1 MLKKFV
7 FGLFNFMFRAS
18 IAALVV
24 VCVYRLAMYS
34 YHFGYMVFAD
44 AAKEPTPGRDIVVTL
59 ENTEDV
65 LDLGKVLKARGIIDD
80 EKIFY
85 VQERLSDYHKKLVPG
100 TYTFNTS
107 MPPSEIFAMMG
118 ESYVDET
125 EGEEDTVEKE
135 ELPDYLQG
143 GFAGQQDEATED
155 AAEGNS
161 EPSQE
166 GITDSEETQGESTE
180 GTDGGDEG
188 GNDGGTPM
196 TAGAGL

>member
-65 LDLGKVLKARGIIDD
+65 LDLGRILKSRGVIDD

-100 TYTFNTS
+100 TYTFNTA

-125 EGEEDTVEKE
+125 EGEGDSQDQE

-143 GFAGQQDEATED
+143 GYAGQQDTMTED
-155 AAEGNS
+155 GGEGNS
-161 EPSQE
+161 EPSEE
-166 GITDSEETQGESTE
+166 GIIDSEESQQD
-180 GTDGGDEG
+180 DGGDTGEG
-188 GNDGGTPM
+188 GEGHTPL

>member
-1 MLKKFV
+1 MVKKFV
-7 FGLFNFMFRAS
+7 LGLFNFMFRAS

-44 AAKEPTPGRDIVVTL
+44 AAKETTPGRDIVVTL

-65 LDLGKVLKARGIIDD
+65 LDLGRILKARGIIDD

-107 MPPSEIFAMMG
+107 MAPSEIFAMMG

-125 EGEEDTVEKE
+125 KEGEDSEEKE
-135 ELPDYLQG
+135 DLPDYLEA
-143 GFAGQQDEATED
+143 GFDGRQDEMTGD
-155 AAEGNS
+155 AGEGNS

-166 GITDSEETQGESTE
+166 GITDSEELQEESSE
-180 GTDGGDEG
+180 GTDGGSEG
-188 GNDGGTPM
+188 KTPM

>member
-44 AAKEPTPGRDIVVTL
+44 AAKEPSPGRDIVVTL

-65 LDLGKVLKARGIIDD
+65 LDLGRILKSRGVIDD

-100 TYTFNTS
+100 TYTFNTA
-107 MPPSEIFAMMG
+107 MAPSEIFAMMG

-125 EGEEDTVEKE
+125 EEEGDTEDKE

-143 GFAGQQDEATED
+143 GYAGQEDTMPQDVG
-155 AAEGNS
+155 EGNS
-161 EPSQE
+161 EPSEE
-166 GITDSEETQGESTE
+166 GIIDSEESQKESGEATE
-180 GTDGGDEG
+180 DDGGG
-188 GNDGGTPM
+188 QTPL